1 MADLSLKLEVS
12 EYRCEPCTLRQ
23 GVTVRELMRMI
34 PKSVVVFGKLV
45 GPEYYCCPICFEPKF
60 DVKSRKP
67 VNGKAAVAKG
77 SGTGGESKAG
87 GRRKGRVTAVK

>member
-1 MADLSLKLEVS
+1 MADLTLKLDIS
-12 EYRCEPCTLRQ
+12 EYRCEPCSLRQ
-23 GVTVRELMRMI
+23 GTPVRELVRMI

-77 SGTGGESKAG
+77 SGAGGEGKAG
-87 GRRKGRVTAVK
+87 GSRKARVSVVK

>member
-23 GVTVRELMRMI
+23 GIVVRELVRMI

-45 GPEYYCCPICFEPKF
+45 GPEYFCCPICFEPKF

-67 VNGKAAVAKG
+67 VKHGQNAAAKR
-77 SGTGGESKAG
+77 SK
-87 GRRKGRVTAVK
+87 RISVVE

>member
-23 GVTVRELMRMI
+23 GTVVLELVRMI

-45 GPEYYCCPICFEPKF
+45 GPEFYCCPICFEAKF
-60 DVKSRKP
+60 DVKTRKP
-67 VNGKAAVAKG
+67 VKNGAKSAAKSKLAAVK
-77 SGTGGESKAG
+77 
-87 GRRKGRVTAVK
+87 

>member
-1 MADLSLKLEVS
+1 MADLTLKFEAS

-23 GVTVRELMRMI
+23 GTPVRELARMI

-60 DVKSRKP
+60 DVKTRKP
-67 VNGKAAVAKG
+67 VSGKAAVAKG

-87 GRRKGRVTAVK
+87 GLSKGRVTVVK